1 MLYHTDKKKRTQ
13 TEGFAFLAAF
23 TLCIPGANWMIM
35 NVGTSCIE
43 NGPCLIPVAPDM
55 LAPSGVIVVGLALIF
70 RDLVQRRLGIL
81 WCIAAIFLGAFLSA
95 FLAPPS
101 LLFAS
106 GTAFLLSEL
115 ADCAIYTPLQRKRF
129 VLAVFASGAIGL
141 VVDSAL
147 FLYLAFGNME
157 FLIPQIIG
165 KAWVITLAIPLIA
178 WLRAR
183 DQKLGLKPA

>member
-1 MLYHTDKKKRTQ
+1 MLYHTDKRKRTRI
-13 TEGFAFLAAF
+13 EGFAFLGAF

-43 NGPCLIPVAPDM
+43 NGPCLIPVAPNM

-70 RDLVQRRLGIL
+70 RDLVQRRLGIV
-81 WCIAAIFLGAFLSA
+81 WCITAIFLGALLSA

-101 LLFAS
+101 LLLAS
-106 GTAFLLSEL
+106 GAAFLLSEL

-129 VLAVFASGAIGL
+129 VLAVVASGAIGI

-147 FLYLAFGNME
+147 FLHLAFGNME

-165 KAWVITLAIPLIA
+165 KAWVIALAIPIIV

-183 DQKLGLKPA
+183 DRKLGLKPA

>member
-1 MLYHTDKKKRTQ
+1 MYNSY
-13 TEGFAFLAAF
+13 
-23 TLCIPGANWMIM
+23 I
-35 NVGTSCIE
+35 
-43 NGPCLIPVAPDM
+43 
-55 LAPSGVIVVGLALIF
+55 
-70 RDLVQRRLGIL
+70 
-81 WCIAAIFLGAFLSA
+81 LGALLSA

-106 GTAFLLSEL
+106 GAAFLLSEL

-129 VLAVFASGAIGL
+129 VLAVVASGAIGI

-147 FLYLAFGNME
+147 FLHLAFGNME

-165 KAWVITLAIPLIA
+165 KAWVIALAVPIIV

-183 DQKLGLKPA
+183 DRKLGLKPA

>member
-1 MLYHTDKKKRTQ
+1 M
-13 TEGFAFLAAF
+13 AAF

-35 NVGTSCIE
+35 NVGTTCIE

-70 RDLVQRRLGIL
+70 RDLVQRRLGIV
-81 WCIAAIFLGAFLSA
+81 WCIAAIFLGALLSA

-101 LLFAS
+101 LLLAS
-106 GTAFLLSEL
+106 GAAFLLSEL

-129 VLAVFASGAIGL
+129 VLAVVASGAIGI

-147 FLYLAFGNME
+147 FLHLAFGNME
-157 FLIPQIIG
+157 FLIPQIVG
-165 KAWVITLAIPLIA
+165 KAWVITLAIPVIV

-183 DQKLGLKPA
+183 DRKLGLKPA

>member
-1 MLYHTDKKKRTQ
+1 MYPRRKLDDHECWYIMYRERALSNSGGTKYVGSKRSHCSRTRVNFQ
-13 TEGFAFLAAF
+13 GFS
-23 TLCIPGANWMIM
+23 P
-35 NVGTSCIE
+35 TSVR
-43 NGPCLIPVAPDM
+43 NCLVYNSYI
-55 LAPSGVIVVGLALIF
+55 
-70 RDLVQRRLGIL
+70 
-81 WCIAAIFLGAFLSA
+81 LGALLSA

-106 GTAFLLSEL
+106 GAAFLLSEL

-129 VLAVFASGAIGL
+129 VLAVVASGAIGI

-147 FLYLAFGNME
+147 FLHLAFGNME

-165 KAWVITLAIPLIA
+165 KAWVIALAVPIIV

-183 DQKLGLKPA
+183 DRKLGLKPA